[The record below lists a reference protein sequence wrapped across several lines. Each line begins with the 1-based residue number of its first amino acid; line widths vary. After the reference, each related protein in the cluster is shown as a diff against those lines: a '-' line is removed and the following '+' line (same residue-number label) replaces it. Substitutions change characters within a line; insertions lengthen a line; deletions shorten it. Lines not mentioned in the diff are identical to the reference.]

1 MIEVEWDKDKSI
13 HEKSDEYKQRPE
25 LPWDD
30 SCGDHIRII
39 DGLFD
44 ENICGQCIEQFDN
57 LEEHGLTHSR
67 RSWGSMNLAQQDES
81 IFWTECDTMIHRGM
95 QEIGDYVQN
104 TILESWQIKY
114 PLVDSG
120 VYAGLQVSQMKIQKT
135 RQGEGYHNWH
145 FEGGSS
151 RYDRTSILAFM
162 IYLNDV
168 EEGGETEFLYQG
180 VRVPPKQ
187 GRFICWPGGF
197 THIHRGNPPLTNTKY
212 AITGWINYVI

>member
-1 MIEVEWDKDKSI
+1 MDEWNKDKSI
-13 HEKSDEYKQRPE
+13 HEKSDEYRQRPE

-67 RSWGSMNLAQQDES
+67 RSWGSMNLAQSDES
-81 IFWTECDTMIHRGM
+81 VFWTECDTMIHRGM

-197 THIHRGNPPLTNTKY
+197 THIHRGNPPLSNTKY

>member
-1 MIEVEWDKDKSI
+1 MIEGEWDKDKSI

-120 VYAGLQVSQMKIQKT
+120 VDAGLQVSQMKIQKT

-180 VRVPPKQ
+180 VRVPPNQ